1 MKDQVHVVA
10 VVIPLLAVL
19 VVAAAAAA
27 LSRFASSRAA
37 VAFVVGAVA
46 WAGVSGGLAASG
58 ILGRFEARPP
68 PILLFMAVLLV
79 GSVALG
85 LSSTGGLLASRVP
98 LVGLV
103 GVQAFRLPLELAMH
117 QAATD
122 GIMPVEL
129 SFSGYNFDIVTGVL
143 AIVVVVAW
151 RAGLLRR
158 WMLWL
163 ANIVGIAALLAIVAI
178 ALLTSPMLHAFGT
191 DPAHLNTWV
200 AEVPYVWLPAIL
212 VAFAVAGHVVITRAL
227 VLGRSV

>member
-1 MKDQVHVVA
+1 MKDQVHIVA
-10 VVIPLLAVL
+10 IVIPLLAVL
-19 VVAAAAAA
+19 VVAAGAAA
-27 LSRFASSRAA
+27 LARFASSRAA
-37 VAFVVGAVA
+37 VAFVVGALI
-46 WAGVSGGLAASG
+46 WAGVSGGLATSG

-143 AIVVVVAW
+143 AVVVVVAW
-151 RAGLLRR
+151 QAGLLRR
-158 WMLWL
+158 WMVWL

-178 ALLTSPMLHAFGT
+178 ALLTSPMVHAFGT

-200 AEVPYVWLPAIL
+200 AEVPYVWLPAML

-227 VLGRSV
+227 LRGRPI